1 MEKLHVKG
9 EAAVAATPGPDA
21 FGPELPEVPTGPAEM
36 LKLKDENERLRTRV
50 DALERKLSLQ
60 PQSGLPTHFRL
71 ESELERWIETRDPE
85 AGFAVLIVQLGPNY
99 ATVRKTLRTSIT
111 EWLLYQTGCRVQ
123 TLLRAEDRVFHTREH
138 EFVLLLPSLKGKPL
152 LAFLKKLLSSL
163 AEPHVFAGFKIA
175 LQVSAGAA
183 YWPEHADDRSELLH
197 RADIAVGLAA
207 ERREAFVL
215 FKDEHL
221 ERAIER
227 LELQNDII
235 RAIESAA
242 IRDIGEQFSLRYQPK
257 LFASAL
263 EGDELVVE
271 RVEAEALIRW
281 NHPGRGQLLP
291 SLFIPLAEE
300 TGLIQPIGKWLIYQ
314 VARKLAE
321 WKDGPLAET
330 GLSLNLSARQFR
342 NEDTIETLEGLVRM
356 VGFDPS
362 RLVVELTET
371 SLFEDPD
378 AAARILERFAAAG
391 IRVSVDDFGTGYSSL
406 SHLHR
411 FPLNEIKIDRL
422 FVENLDRNR
431 HDRIIV
437 RSLVGI
443 ARGLELDLV
452 AEGVER
458 AESLR
463 SLWDMGC
470 RGFQGFLIAK
480 PLNAAEYETFV
491 AKLRERGMRYRFC

>member
-1 MEKLHVKG
+1 MEKQRESAL
-9 EAAVAATPGPDA
+9 DA
-21 FGPELPEVPTGPAEM
+21 RAERRTGGFGPEIPDVPTGPAEI
-36 LKLKDENERLRTRV
+36 LRLKDENEHLRSRL

-71 ESELERWIETRDPE
+71 ESELERWIEARNAD

-123 TLLRAEDRVFHTREH
+123 ALLREEDRVFHTREH
-138 EFVLLLPSLKGKPL
+138 EFVLLLPALKGKPL

-163 AEPHVFAGFKIA
+163 SEPHVFAGFKIA

-183 YWPEHADDRSELLH
+183 FWPEHADDKSELLH

-242 IRDIGEQFSLRYQPK
+242 IRDIGEQFSLRFQPK

-281 NHPGRGQLLP
+281 NHPDRGQLQP
-291 SLFIPLAEE
+291 SVFIPLAEE

-314 VARKLAE
+314 VARRLAE
-321 WKDGPLAET
+321 WKTGPLRET
-330 GLSLNLSARQFR
+330 SLSLNLSARQFR
-342 NEDTIETLEGLVRM
+342 SEDTIETLEGLVRM
-356 VGFDPS
+356 AGFDPS

-378 AAARILERFAAAG
+378 AAARILERFARSG
-391 IRVSVDDFGTGYSSL
+391 FRVSVDDFGTGYSSL

-422 FVENLDRNR
+422 FVENLEKNR
-431 HDRIIV
+431 HDRVII

-458 AESLR
+458 AEALR
-463 SLWDMGC
+463 ALWDMGC

-480 PLNAAEYETFV
+480 PLDAAEYEIFV
-491 AKLRERGMRYRFC
+491 AKLQAGGMRFRFA